1 MSTVAFDTHRFIK
14 HLTESG
20 FTEQQA
26 EALAEE
32 QTDLL
37 NGNLATKADLGKL
50 EFALKGDIERLE
62 FALKG
67 DIERLELA
75 HKGDTERLEF
85 ALKGDIERLE
95 LAHKGDTERLEFAL
109 KGDIERLEIKL
120 EAKIVQAKYETIK
133 WTIGIVLAV
142 AALQTTVI
150 VQLLS

>member
-50 EFALKGDIERLE
+50 EFALKGDT
-62 FALKG
+62 
-67 DIERLELA
+67 ERLEL
-75 HKGDTERLEF
+75 
-85 ALKGDIERLE
+85 
-95 LAHKGDTERLEFAL
+95 AL

>member
-1 MSTVAFDTHRFIK
+1 MSTVAFDTHRFVK

-37 NGNLATKADLGKL
+37 NGNLATKTDIALVKADI
-50 EFALKGDIERLE
+50 ALVKADI
-62 FALKG
+62 ALVKA
-67 DIERLELA
+67 D
-75 HKGDTERLEF
+75 
-85 ALKGDIERLE
+85 
-95 LAHKGDTERLEFAL
+95 
-109 KGDIERLEIKL
+109 
-120 EAKIVQAKYETIK
+120 IVQAKYETIK

>member
-1 MSTVAFDTHRFIK
+1 MSTVAFDTHRFVK

-37 NGNLATKADLGKL
+37 NGNLATKTDIALVKAD
-50 EFALKGDIERLE
+50 
-62 FALKG
+62 
-67 DIERLELA
+67 
-75 HKGDTERLEF
+75 
-85 ALKGDIERLE
+85 
-95 LAHKGDTERLEFAL
+95 
-109 KGDIERLEIKL
+109 
-120 EAKIVQAKYETIK
+120 IVQAKYETIK

>member
-1 MSTVAFDTHRFIK
+1 MGTVAFDTYRFVK

-32 QTDLL
+32 QTAVL

-50 EFALKGDIERLE
+50 ELALKGDIERLKVKLE
-62 FALKG
+62 GA
-67 DIERLELA
+67 IELV
-75 HKGDTERLEF
+75 KVD
-85 ALKGDIERLE
+85 
-95 LAHKGDTERLEFAL
+95 
-109 KGDIERLEIKL
+109 L

>member
-1 MSTVAFDTHRFIK
+1 MNTVAFDTYRFVK

-32 QTDLL
+32 QTAIL
-37 NGNLATKADLGKL
+37 NGNLATKADIGLVKGAIELVKVEL
-50 EFALKGDIERLE
+50 EGAIERLKVD
-62 FALKG
+62 LKSVI
-67 DIERLELA
+67 D
-75 HKGDTERLEF
+75 
-85 ALKGDIERLE
+85 
-95 LAHKGDTERLEFAL
+95 
-109 KGDIERLEIKL
+109 
-120 EAKIVQAKYETIK
+120 QAKYETIK

>member
-1 MSTVAFDTHRFIK
+1 MSTVAFDTHRFVK

-37 NGNLATKADLGKL
+37 NGNLATKTDIALVKADI
-50 EFALKGDIERLE
+50 ALVKAD
-62 FALKG
+62 
-67 DIERLELA
+67 
-75 HKGDTERLEF
+75 
-85 ALKGDIERLE
+85 
-95 LAHKGDTERLEFAL
+95 
-109 KGDIERLEIKL
+109 
-120 EAKIVQAKYETIK
+120 IVQAKYETIK

>member
-1 MSTVAFDTHRFIK
+1 MNTVAFDTHRFVK

-37 NGNLATKADLGKL
+37 NGNLATKTDIALVKADI
-50 EFALKGDIERLE
+50 ALVKAD
-62 FALKG
+62 
-67 DIERLELA
+67 
-75 HKGDTERLEF
+75 
-85 ALKGDIERLE
+85 
-95 LAHKGDTERLEFAL
+95 
-109 KGDIERLEIKL
+109 
-120 EAKIVQAKYETIK
+120 IVQAKYETIK

-142 AALQTTVI
+142 ATLQTTVI

>member
-1 MSTVAFDTHRFIK
+1 MNTVAFDTHRFIK

-37 NGNLATKADLGKL
+37 NGNLATKTDIALVKAD
-50 EFALKGDIERLE
+50 
-62 FALKG
+62 
-67 DIERLELA
+67 
-75 HKGDTERLEF
+75 
-85 ALKGDIERLE
+85 
-95 LAHKGDTERLEFAL
+95 
-109 KGDIERLEIKL
+109 
-120 EAKIVQAKYETIK
+120 IVQAKYETIK

-142 AALQTTVI
+142 ATLQTTVI